1 MNERLPYLR
10 EKTSGLTVSPGV
22 YIMKDKQGKIIYIGK
37 AKNLKNRVTSYFRET
52 PDHTPKVSQMV
63 SLVYDY
69 DFIVTDTEYEAL
81 VLECSLIKQHKP
93 KYNILLKDDKGYHYI
108 KVSKEAYPKITA
120 EKQISNDG
128 SIYLGPYT
136 SSAVTKQAVNEA
148 NLVFKLP
155 TCKRRFPQEF
165 KKDRPCLYYY
175 ISQCIG
181 VCKGDVSAEEYNEF
195 VSQAIDYIK
204 SGSSASIERMQKE
217 MEEAAENLDFERAAV
232 LRDRIS
238 AISKASQSQKIFD
251 NELKDTDVIALA
263 QNVGASCVALLMYR
277 NGRLFD
283 KSTYIFNDDDTEE
296 DILEA
301 FIVQYY
307 QSNDIPKVI
316 LIERELPNKELIEE
330 LLRKRCNHAVNLLYR
345 QRGNSLKLIML
356 AKNNASEHL
365 SLRVGRTGKEIVAL
379 DELARL
385 LGMDKPPLYIEAY
398 DISNLA
404 STAMVAGM
412 AVFENGR
419 PLKSAYKRFSI
430 KNVGAQNDY
439 ECMREVLVRRF
450 NRYFEGEEKGFLRL
464 PDLIL
469 VDGGKGHVNAVEPV
483 LREMGIDVPVF
494 GLVKD
499 SKHRTRAIASS
510 GSEISVTSTKAAFML
525 ITKIQDEMHR
535 FAISYQR
542 SKHAKTTYELELT
555 KIKGIGLKKA
565 QKLLTTYKTKKAL
578 KSATVDEISKLLA
591 VKNETAVE
599 VYKFIEKL

>member
-10 EKTSGLTVSPGV
+10 EKTSRLTVSPGV
-22 YIMKDKQGKIIYIGK
+22 YLMKDKQGKIIYIGK

-52 PDHTPKVSQMV
+52 PDHTPKVSKMV
-63 SLVYDY
+63 SLVYEY
-69 DFIVTDTEYEAL
+69 DFFVTDTEYEAL

-108 KVSKEAYPKITA
+108 KISNEKYPRITA
-120 EKQISNDG
+120 EKQTSNDG
-128 SIYLGPYT
+128 TYLGPYT
-136 SSAVTKQAVNEA
+136 SSSITKQAVNEA

-155 TCKRRFPQEF
+155 TCKRKFPQEF
-165 KKDRPCLYYY
+165 KKSRPCLYYY
-175 ISQCIG
+175 IDQCMGI
-181 VCKGDVSAEEYNEF
+181 CKGKMDADNYNEF
-195 VSQAIDYIK
+195 ISQAVEYIK
-204 SGSSASIERMQKE
+204 SGSNASIERMQKD
-217 MEEAAENLDFERAAV
+217 MEEASENLEFERAAM

-238 AISKASQSQKIFD
+238 AISKASESQRIVDK
-251 NELKDTDVIALA
+251 ELKDTDVIALA
-263 QNVGASCVALLMYR
+263 QNAGGSCVAILMYR
-277 NGRLFD
+277 GGRLFD
-283 KSTYIFNDDDTEE
+283 KSTYIFTDSDVEE

-307 QSNDIPKVI
+307 QRNDIPRVI
-316 LIERELPNKELIEE
+316 LVERDLPNKELIEE

-365 SLRVGRTGKEIVAL
+365 SIKVGRTGKEIIAL
-379 DELARL
+379 EELAKL
-385 LGMDKPPLYIEAY
+385 LGMDKPPEYIEAY

-430 KNVGAQNDY
+430 KNVGIQNDY

-450 NRYFEGEEKGFLRL
+450 NRYFEGVDKGFSRL
-464 PDLIL
+464 PDLIF
-469 VDGGKGHVNAVEPV
+469 VDGGKGHINAVEPV
-483 LREMGIDVPVF
+483 LQEMGITVPVF

-499 SKHRTRAIASS
+499 NRHRTRAIASS
-510 GSEISVTSTKAAFML
+510 GSEISVSSTKSAFML
-525 ITKIQDEMHR
+525 ITRIQDEMHR

-542 SKHAKTTYELELT
+542 TKHAKTSYELELT
-555 KIKGIGLKKA
+555 KIKGIGIKKA
-565 QKLLTTYKTKKAL
+565 QRLLTKYKTKNAL
-578 KSATVDEISKLLA
+578 KSATIEEISKLLG
-591 VKNETAVE
+591 VKEEIAAE
-599 VYKFIEKL
+599 VYSFIEKL